1 VTVVVNELDVVPP
14 PAPAQAEPKP
24 ATAPSPEHTA
34 RDVEQANRL
43 RDERARRLK
52 AY

>member
-14 PAPAQAEPKP
+14 AGPPPGEPAS
-24 ATAPSPEHTA
+24 ATAPSPERTA
-34 RDVEQANRL
+34 REVEQAARL

>member
-1 VTVVVNELDVVPP
+1 MTVVVNELDLVPP
-14 PAPAQAEPKP
+14 TAPAPAEPTSS
-24 ATAPSPEHTA
+24 AAPSPERTA
-34 RDVEQANRL
+34 RDVERAARL